1 MVHQL
6 ASVSAAARYA
16 FAAILVSGLLLGAAA
31 AAEPRLIVSGGPNKE
46 LKGYLIKCGVVS
58 AVEIRAPDGGYFES
72 DRGDFGK
79 LARNMRYILGNECR
93 GLRKITFTGTVNG
106 ELWYSGAVSVER
118 KWRLYGLYA
127 PPR

>member
-1 MVHQL
+1 MVHHL
-6 ASVSAAARYA
+6 VSVVARGAA
-16 FAAILVSGLLLGAAA
+16 AAILVSGLLLGAAA

-79 LARNMRYILGNECR
+79 LARNMRYILSNECR

-127 PPR
+127 PPQ

>member
-6 ASVSAAARYA
+6 ASVSAAARGA
-16 FAAILVSGLLLGAAA
+16 AAAILFSGLLLGAAA

-46 LKGYLIKCGVVS
+46 LKGYLVKCGVVS

-79 LARNMRYILGNECR
+79 LARNMRYILSNECR

-127 PPR
+127 PP

>member
-1 MVHQL
+1 LVHQL
-6 ASVSAAARYA
+6 TVTWARGAA
-16 FAAILVSGLLLGAAA
+16 AAILVSGLLIGAAA
-31 AAEPRLIVSGGPNKE
+31 AAEPRLVVSGGPNKE
-46 LKGYLIKCGVVS
+46 LKGYLVKCGVVS

-79 LARNMRYILGNECR
+79 LARNMRFILSNECR

-106 ELWYSGAVSVER
+106 QLWYSGAVSIER

-127 PPR
+127 APQ

>member
-1 MVHQL
+1 LVHHL
-6 ASVSAAARYA
+6 VSVVARGAA
-16 FAAILVSGLLLGAAA
+16 AAILVSGLLLGAAA

-79 LARNMRYILGNECR
+79 LARNMRYILSNECR

-127 PPR
+127 PPQ